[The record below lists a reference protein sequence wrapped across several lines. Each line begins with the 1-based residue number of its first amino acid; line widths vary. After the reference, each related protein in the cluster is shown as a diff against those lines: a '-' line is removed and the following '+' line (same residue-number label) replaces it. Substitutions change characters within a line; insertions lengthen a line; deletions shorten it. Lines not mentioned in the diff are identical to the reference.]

1 MDGSSAVTCPICS
14 RDVPEELINQHLDAN
29 CKDTILGPSTS
40 KKTHRIS
47 SARPVAPIFKASGST
62 KNDLFTSQRTQHAAT
77 NKPSQKRKTTGDL
90 PQLSQA
96 TTSAKRTRHTIAS
109 RLQAASPLAE
119 RLRPNTLDDFVGQV
133 HLTGP
138 NSLLSTLVEKGATG
152 SIILW
157 GPPGCGKT
165 TLARLIAKRTNAI
178 FKELSATIVGIND
191 VRPIFDEA
199 KNTLQLTGS
208 RTIIFLDEI
217 HRFTRSQQDIFL
229 PFLERGYVQLIGATT
244 ENPSFKLN
252 GALLSRCR
260 VFSLERLTDEDI
272 TEIIKRAIARVGLSD
287 QDTESMPATSTS
299 LPTALA
305 MEAASTPSPPPPSSP
320 VGSPRLPSSQ
330 SIVAPEPSTPTLAT
344 LQPLSSTYPHITYRI
359 VSSMASLSAGDART
373 ALSLLEHVLLAPGH
387 TPEAALL
394 DLMKRSVATSYD
406 RTGDARYDLIS
417 ALHKCIRGNQGGPAL
432 YWLARMLGADE
443 DPMYIARRLVVCAS
457 EDVGMADPNALPLA
471 MAALQACQVIGMPEC
486 RINLA
491 HVVTY
496 LSEAPKSTR
505 ALQGYNRARELA
517 QQDMTLPVPM
527 PMRNAPTGMMK
538 ELGYGEGYMYQPQ
551 FSHPVTNEYLPSK
564 LRGETILHKEG
575 DLTGKRWD
583 DDALKHWEEM
593 ENGGQVWEGRSSFT
607 PNGEVTDSSQMQHE
621 T

>member
-1 MDGSSAVTCPICS
+1 MTCPICS
-14 RDVPEELINQHLDAN
+14 RRVPGELINQHLDAN
-29 CKDTILGPSTS
+29 CRDTILGPSTPT
-40 KKTHRIS
+40 KTRRTS
-47 SARPVAPIFKASGST
+47 SARPVAPIFRASGSA
-62 KNDLFTSQRTQHAAT
+62 KHDLFTSQRTQNAAV
-77 NKPSQKRKTTGDL
+77 NKPFQKRRTTGDIS
-90 PQLSQA
+90 QLSHTA
-96 TTSAKRTRHTIAS
+96 TSVKRTRHTIGS
-109 RLQAASPLAE
+109 HLQAASPLAE
-119 RLRPNTLDDFVGQV
+119 RLRPNSLDDFVGQV

-138 NSLLSTLVEKGATG
+138 NSFLSTLSEKGAIG

-178 FKELSATIVGIND
+178 FRELSATVVGIND

-199 KNTLQLTGS
+199 KNALKLTGR

-260 VFSLERLTDEDI
+260 VFSLERLTDEEI
-272 TEIIKRAIARVGLSD
+272 TEIIKRAIARVTSSELD
-287 QDTESMPATSTS
+287 AEVTSTS
-299 LPTALA
+299 SPTSLV
-305 MEAASTPSPPPPSSP
+305 MEVASIPSSPPPSSP
-320 VGSPRLPSSQ
+320 PGSPRLHSSQ
-330 SIVAPEPSTPTLAT
+330 SNAVPEPSTPPPVPLD
-344 LQPLSSTYPHITYRI
+344 PLSPTYPHITHRI
-359 VSSMASLSAGDART
+359 VGSMASLSAGDARI
-373 ALSLLEHVLLAPGH
+373 ALSLLEHVLLVPTD
-387 TPEAALL
+387 TPESALL

-406 RTGDARYDLIS
+406 RTGDARYNLIS
-417 ALHKCIRGNQGGPAL
+417 ALHKSIRGNQGGAAL

-457 EDVGMADPNALPLA
+457 EDVGMADPHALPLA

-505 ALQGYNRARELA
+505 ALEGYNRAQELA
-517 QQDMTLPVPM
+517 QRDMTLPVPFS
-527 PMRNAPTGMMK
+527 MRNAPTGLMK
-538 ELGYGEGYMYQPQ
+538 ELGYGEGYNYQPD
-551 FSHPVTNEYLPSK
+551 FAHPVTNEYLP
-564 LRGETILHKEG
+564 LEVRGETILRKAD
-575 DLTGKRWD
+575 DLTGKKWD
-583 DDALKHWEEM
+583 DGALSQWEEI
-593 ENGGQVWEGRSSFT
+593 ENGGQVWAGR
-607 PNGEVTDSSQMQHE
+607 PSQARP
-621 T
+621 